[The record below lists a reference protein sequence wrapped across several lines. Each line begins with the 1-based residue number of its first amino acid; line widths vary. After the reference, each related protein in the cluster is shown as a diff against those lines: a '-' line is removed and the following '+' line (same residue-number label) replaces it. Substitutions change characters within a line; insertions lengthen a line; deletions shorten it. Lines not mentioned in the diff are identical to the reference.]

1 MPAVCRGD
9 SVDCDVVHCSK
20 PQRAQRSDNVK
31 VNGIGIS
38 RQGDNNTPHLL
49 PPPPCPAHAAPIA
62 TGSTT
67 VFINGQGCGRVGDA
81 VSGCTSVASGSENV
95 FAGP

>member
-49 PPPPCPAHAAPIA
+49 PAPICPVHAAPIA

-67 VFINGQGCGRVGDA
+67 VFINSKGCGRIGDA
-81 VSGCTSVASGSENV
+81 ISGLSLIHISE
-95 FAGP
+95 PTRPY

>member
-20 PQRAQRSDNVK
+20 PQRDQRSDNVK

-49 PPPPCPAHAAPIA
+49 PAPICPTHVAPIA
-62 TGSTT
+62 IGSTT
-67 VFINGQGCGRVGDA
+67 VFINSKGCGRIGDA
-81 VSGCTSVASGSENV
+81 ISACTSVASGSENV

>member
-9 SVDCDVVHCSK
+9 STDKDVVHCAL
-20 PQRAQRSDNVK
+20 PLRDQRSDNVR

-38 RQGDNNTPHLL
+38 RQGDNNTLHKK
-49 PPPPCPAHAAPIA
+49 PPAPCPLHAAPIA

-67 VFINGQGCGRVGDA
+67 VLVNGKGCGRVGDA

>member
-9 SVDCDVVHCSK
+9 YEDIDLFHCSI
-20 PQRAQRSDNVK
+20 PSRLGRSDNVK

-49 PPPPCPAHAAPIA
+49 PPAPCPTHAAPIA

-67 VFINGQGCGRVGDA
+67 VFINGKGCGRIGDA
-81 VSGCTSVASGSENV
+81 ISGCTSVASGSENV

>member
-1 MPAVCRGD
+1 MPAATRIGD
-9 SVDCDVVHCSK
+9 ADVSHCSGMT
-20 PQRAQRSDNVK
+20 RAEGSPNVY
-31 VNGIGIS
+31 VNAIKWS
-38 RQGDNNTPHLL
+38 RQGDNNTSHLL
-49 PPPPCPAHAAPIA
+49 PGDPCPSHAAPIA

-67 VFINGQGCGRVGDA
+67 VFINSKGCGRVGDA

>member
-20 PQRAQRSDNVK
+20 PQRDQRSDNVK

-38 RQGDNNTPHLL
+38 RQGDDNTPHKLS
-49 PPPPCPAHAAPIA
+49 APICPDHVA
-62 TGSTT
+62 PIKIGSTT
-67 VFINGQGCGRVGDA
+67 VFINTKGCGRIGDA
-81 VSGCTSVASGSENV
+81 ISDCTSVASGSENV

>member
-20 PQRAQRSDNVK
+20 PQRDQRSDNVK

-49 PPPPCPAHAAPIA
+49 PAPICPVHVAPIA
-62 TGSTT
+62 IGSTT
-67 VFINGQGCGRVGDA
+67 VFINSKGCGRIGD
-81 VSGCTSVASGSENV
+81 SISSCTSVASGSENV